1 MALLNDQRSLS
12 PVTAAVSGS
21 GLNAAINNQTQAFQ
35 ANGFVTPPIPNAD
48 GNGLPSSKIPPLQL
62 ANTRR
67 NIGHWFVPEVGVI
80 NMYINPQ
87 SITYN
92 NAKVINTNR
101 TKGGYNIQYWG
112 EELTTLT
119 INGHTGSSGV
129 EGLNVLY
136 EIYRAEQYL
145 FDPIALTMAA
155 DSSVT
160 GLNDLVDSAL
170 GNLGGFA
177 SSLTSSS
184 LGVLGLDPASQ
195 NILPQNVP
203 SLASI
208 ALGIEFYYSGWVY
221 RGFFNSFSFTESVG
235 QLGLFVYDIKFTA
248 TQRRGYR
255 TNYLPWQRSANSGPS
270 NNSPNG
276 TPLSFSDMQ
285 NANNFNNTSR

>member
-112 EELTTLT
+112 K
-119 INGHTGSSGV
+119 N
-129 EGLNVLY
+129 
-136 EIYRAEQYL
+136 
-145 FDPIALTMAA
+145 
-155 DSSVT
+155 
-160 GLNDLVDSAL
+160 
-170 GNLGGFA
+170 
-177 SSLTSSS
+177 
-184 LGVLGLDPASQ
+184 
-195 NILPQNVP
+195 
-203 SLASI
+203 
-208 ALGIEFYYSGWVY
+208 
-221 RGFFNSFSFTESVG
+221 
-235 QLGLFVYDIKFTA
+235 
-248 TQRRGYR
+248 
-255 TNYLPWQRSANSGPS
+255 
-270 NNSPNG
+270 
-276 TPLSFSDMQ
+276 
-285 NANNFNNTSR
+285 

>member
-12 PVTAAVSGS
+12 AITGAVSGS
-21 GLNAAINNQTQAFQ
+21 GLNAALNNQSQGFPSNGLITQ
-35 ANGFVTPPIPNAD
+35 PISGSD
-48 GNGLPSSKIPPLQL
+48 GGGLPSSNVQPLRL
-62 ANTRR
+62 ATTNR
-67 NIGHWFVPEVGVI
+67 NIAHWFVPEVGVI

-129 EGLNVLY
+129 EGLNVLE

-145 FDPIALTMAA
+145 FDPIALMMAS
-155 DSSVT
+155 DSSIS
-160 GLNDLVDSAL
+160 GLNNSVDSSL
-170 GNLGGFA
+170 GNLGGFDN
-177 SSLTSSS
+177 SVSNNTSGT
-184 LGVLGLDPASQ
+184 LAFDPASQ
-195 NILPQNVP
+195 NILPQSIP

-255 TNYLPWQRSANSGPS
+255 
-270 NNSPNG
+270 
-276 TPLSFSDMQ
+276 
-285 NANNFNNTSR
+285 ANNFAWQRAANYGPSSSEYVPLSYSDILGANIFNNTLI

>member
-1 MALLNDQRSLS
+1 M
-12 PVTAAVSGS
+12 
-21 GLNAAINNQTQAFQ
+21 
-35 ANGFVTPPIPNAD
+35 
-48 GNGLPSSKIPPLQL
+48 
-62 ANTRR
+62 
-67 NIGHWFVPEVGVI
+67 
-80 NMYINPQ
+80 
-87 SITYN
+87 
-92 NAKVINTNR
+92 
-101 TKGGYNIQYWG
+101 G

-255 TNYLPWQRSANSGPS
+255 TNYLPWQQSANSGPS